1 MKIKAL
7 TRSLDDHAPARLGD
21 ATPVQRNLD
30 PNMHPF
36 EKPREYTRALNA
48 AKLDRLFAKPFV
60 AALEGHVDGIYS
72 MCRDPK
78 RLDRMASGSGDGEIR
93 LWDLNHQR
101 CLYTFHRAHA
111 GIISALTTS
120 PVMFNGGGSAHD
132 APAGRRMLSCSVD
145 RTIKVWNADPVSDS
159 FGQYAE
165 YTHEDSEDSDEE
177 ISGTRDPNLFSIQPR
192 SVAPSEPLTVY
203 NGKTAFNSL
212 STHAHQPRFA
222 SASDTVQ
229 IWDLN
234 RGGGSSALSTMA
246 MGPDPVHVVRFNPS
260 ETEILA
266 SAGADRGITLYDLRS
281 GKPLT
286 KSVLKMRAND
296 LAWSPLE
303 PTTLAVASEDHNLYT
318 FDMRNMSSATQ
329 IYKGHVGAVMSVD
342 WAPTGQELVT
352 GSYDRTVRL
361 WDSGQGARSR
371 DVYHTKRMQ
380 RVFSVSF
387 SLDARFVMSGSDDGN
402 LRIWKAHA
410 SDKLGIV
417 SSRERASRD
426 YAQALRKR
434 WNTVGDVAKIER
446 QRHVPKPIRSAQ
458 KLQHTMN
465 EAARVKEDKRRRHTK
480 LSNIPYVRGDFAIA
494 WKVQHAVSSTS
505 RKGGSALSQLMNEA
519 DDRSRLTPK
528 PSNESLGTVFGDPS
542 SGSVNH
548 AITSE
553 PEEVQE
559 NHLFPSSNQASDTE
573 IPTQDPNFTPRVR
586 GSHNNDVDTASTD
599 RNQFKQSSESLTD
612 AGLHQDVKKP
622 QHGSPWHRMKHL
634 RDKSDSRRLRPRAN
648 SWTHRNGSA
657 NAHHSSLESK
667 GVTQSQSVEERS
679 VRFERKFDV
688 VVRIPI
694 QKPSMPAIDPERA
707 DSESIPSP
715 RSGTESATVGFL
727 GETLVELKVQQDIPT
742 VTGLST
748 HTHGE
753 HDILGTVALNL
764 AEYAPKSIAGASLS
778 SASSSYSGSTNQ
790 GIRSETRQYLLDDC
804 LANVLLRLSVEMR
817 YIGTTPEPYRVPPI
831 RGGILDLASVMAPEP
846 KDLAS
851 MGDATALDNDRSNN
865 KQQRMEWLGERP
877 GLESHFKMPMSVHYR
892 ITAVKSDYLRNSSDD
907 VLHCVSQPCDKL
919 LAKDASKPRIVY
931 CDTDTDRLIDEL
943 FEGQFGPTLD
953 EREPPSSQ
961 SSASSVHR
969 SNVAKKRWEKL
980 FHNLGHAA
988 QLADSKRTQRQAS
1001 GKSETL
1007 SSSTHESS
1015 SQPSSGPRSPILCD
1029 NLRTPR
1035 FLEHFRPNRVPNE
1048 NSHAT

>member
-1 MKIKAL
+1 
-7 TRSLDDHAPARLGD
+7 
-21 ATPVQRNLD
+21 
-30 PNMHPF
+30 
-36 EKPREYTRALNA
+36 
-48 AKLDRLFAKPFV
+48 
-60 AALEGHVDGIYS
+60 
-72 MCRDPK
+72 
-78 RLDRMASGSGDGEIR
+78 
-93 LWDLNHQR
+93 
-101 CLYTFHRAHA
+101 
-111 GIISALTTS
+111 
-120 PVMFNGGGSAHD
+120 MFNGGGSAHD

-145 RTIKVWNADPVSDS
+145 RTIKVWNANPVSDS

-165 YTHEDSEDSDEE
+165 YTHEDSEDSDNE

-246 MGPDPVHVVRFNPS
+246 MGPDPVHVVRFNQS

-505 RKGGSALSQLMNEA
+505 RKGGSALSQMISDAE
-519 DDRSRLTPK
+519 DRSRLTPK
-528 PSNESLGTVFGDPS
+528 PSNESLGTVFGDQPS
-542 SGSVNH
+542 RSASH

-553 PEEVQE
+553 PEEIQE
-559 NHLFPSSNQASDTE
+559 NELLPSPNHASDAGMTTRR
-573 IPTQDPNFTPRVR
+573 PSFTSRLR
-586 GSHNNDVDTASTD
+586 GSRNDDVDAASID
-599 RNQFKQSSESLTD
+599 KNQFAQSSESLTD
-612 AGLHQDVKKP
+612 TGSHQEVKKS
-622 QHGSPWHRMKHL
+622 QHGLPWYRIKQL
-634 RDKSDSRRLRPRAN
+634 RDKGDPRRSNSRSN
-648 SWTHRNGSA
+648 SWTHRNGGATAQHSA
-657 NAHHSSLESK
+657 LESK
-667 GVTQSQSVEERS
+667 GVTQNQSVEERTAH
-679 VRFERKFDV
+679 FERKFDV

-694 QKPSMPAIDPERA
+694 QKPSMSTTEPERA
-707 DSESIPSP
+707 DFESIPSP
-715 RSGTESATVGFL
+715 RTGSESASMGFL
-727 GETLVELKVQQDIPT
+727 GETLVELKIHQSIPA

-748 HTHGE
+748 HTHCE
-753 HDILGTVALNL
+753 QDTLGIVALNL

-778 SASSSYSGSTNQ
+778 SASSSYSGSINQ

-846 KDLAS
+846 KDIPS
-851 MGDATALDNDRSNN
+851 MENPTALDNQGSKNA
-865 KQQRMEWLGERP
+865 QQRMEWMDERP
-877 GLESHFKMPMSVHYR
+877 GLESHFKLPMSVHYR
-892 ITAVKSDYLRNSSDD
+892 LTAVKSDYLRDPPDN
-907 VLHCVSQPCDKL
+907 VLQCLSGPCDKL
-919 LAKDASKPRIVY
+919 LANDASKPRIAY

-943 FEGQFGPTLD
+943 FEGHLGPSVD
-953 EREPPSSQ
+953 HREPPSSQ
-961 SSASSVHR
+961 SSDSSVHR
-969 SNVAKKRWEKL
+969 SHAAKKRWEKL
-980 FHNLGHAA
+980 IHNLGYAA
-988 QLADSKRTQRQAS
+988 QQADPTRNLRHAS
-1001 GKSETL
+1001 GRSETFSSL
-1007 SSSTHESS
+1007 THKSSSE
-1015 SQPSSGPRSPILCD
+1015 PSSAPRSPVIFD
-1029 NLRTPR
+1029 NTRTPR
-1035 FLEHFRPNRVPNE
+1035 FLEHFRPNRAPHE
-1048 NSHAT
+1048 NSKAA